1 MEKHLE
7 IYAQVAAAVITQ
19 EVIDGNQNEYL
30 SEVKHRHPDRFF
42 ANGSPTRSESSHAKE
57 IALFKSGITL

>member
-1 MEKHLE
+1 M
-7 IYAQVAAAVITQ
+7 AAAVITQ